1 MNTKNLLIGIASGFV
16 TGVVIGILFAPH
28 KGKVTRRKIRNQTE
42 DYSDTVKEKINDFVG
57 TISGKFET
65 ISKDISEYTDS
76 IKGKIGD
83 LKKARKATMN

>member
-1 MNTKNLLIGIASGFV
+1 MNTKNLLIGVASGLV

-42 DYSDTVKEKINDFVG
+42 DYSDAVKEKINDFVE
-57 TISGKFET
+57 TISNKFET